1 MKMQIKK
8 LFLVRRGTHEVKR
21 YDFDPGRLNIII
33 GQGAKGKTTVWSIV
47 DYACC
52 AKECDID
59 SKIAKAVE
67 WVGVEI
73 LTRQGAYVIA
83 RKMENAVNATSSEY
97 YLKHLES
104 EKYELDGLEVVA
116 NSNGGSVKGILD
128 RLCGI
133 ETMTAQ
139 ADDNGQK
146 ISFSI
151 RYLLNIVGQD
161 YRTLSDQKHL
171 FAFKAPQQWQTIT
184 KYFASIIGIDAEKLN
199 LLRAEQQKTERELKK
214 LREEYKRALT
224 ISDNWK
230 RDLEAQLFEAKRL
243 TMIPANIDIPN
254 DTAKRLSLVR
264 SIINDAD
271 RSPTHTYNVE
281 ILGDLASR
289 VSSLQER
296 KAGLEI
302 EIARLQ
308 VRLEELEDLEKKA
321 SAIHREA
328 LKVKDRMELSSWL
341 IANWSGYQ
349 PDLFH
354 YPYSEGRSAEEVRA
368 EINRLAAALKQYEK
382 TVLSRDKVL
391 QFKKLKQAEKQRLAK
406 QQSELSSEIAQLG
419 AEINALKNSGKSE
432 KQRIETYQNVNRKA
446 AELIGKFRSSIELVE
461 GLADTGTISR
471 DIERL
476 SDKFESDKSS
486 VDMEKVSVET
496 RLKNSLDEISLRSLE
511 IARGI
516 GIDESFKFANLEFD
530 SDKLDFL
537 VHEGDFS
544 TYLKNRKSTANHV
557 AFHVALT
564 AALQELCANS
574 DVALLPDFTVYDQ
587 PTQGRSGFSGGANIG
602 EKCFINIAKELAR
615 SVEKSGGAWQPI
627 LIDSWNS
634 ETLDKLGDVDFHR
647 VADLDATSG
656 LVPAEW
662 MRL

>member
-8 LFLVRRGTHEVKR
+8 LFLVRRGTHEVKQ
-21 YDFDPGRLNIII
+21 YDFEPGRLNIII

-47 DYACC
+47 DYTCC
-52 AKECDID
+52 AKDCDID
-59 SKIAKAVE
+59 SNIAKAVE
-67 WVGVEI
+67 WVGLEM

-83 RKMENAVNATSSEY
+83 RKIENDVNATSHEY

-104 EKYELDGLEVVA
+104 ENHEIDGLEVVA
-116 NSNGGSVKGILD
+116 NITGGNVKGILD

-161 YRTLSDQKHL
+161 YRTLSDQKYL

-184 KYFASIIGIDAEKLN
+184 KYFASIIGVDAEKLN
-199 LLRAEQQKTERELKK
+199 LLRAEQQKTDRELKK
-214 LREEYKRALT
+214 LREEYKRALA

-230 RDLEAQLFEAKRL
+230 RDLEAQLFEAKSL
-243 TMIPANIDIPN
+243 TMIPANVNIPN
-254 DTAKRLSLVR
+254 DTEKRLAIVR
-264 SIINDAD
+264 GIIDDAD
-271 RSPTHTYNVE
+271 KSPMHTYNIE

-289 VSSLQER
+289 VSSLQDR

-302 EIARLQ
+302 EIAKLQ

-321 SAIHREA
+321 NAIHREA
-328 LKVKDRMELSSWL
+328 LKVKDRMELASWM
-341 IANWSGYQ
+341 IANWSEYQ
-349 PDLFH
+349 PGLFH
-354 YPYSEGRSAEEVRA
+354 YPYSEGRLAEEVRA
-368 EINRLAAALKQYEK
+368 EIARLGAALKQYEK
-382 TVLSRDKVL
+382 TALARDKVL
-391 QFKKLKQAEKQRLAK
+391 QFKKLKQAERQRLVK
-406 QQSELSSEIAQLG
+406 RQGELSAEIAQLG
-419 AEINALKNSGKSE
+419 DEINALKKRGNTE
-432 KQRIETYQNVNRKA
+432 KERIETYQNVNRKA

-476 SDKFESDKSS
+476 SDKSESDKSK
-486 VDMEKVSVET
+486 VDMEKVRVET
-496 RLKNSLDEISLRSLE
+496 RLKSSLDEISLRSLE

-530 SDKLDFL
+530 PDKLDFL

-564 AALQELCANS
+564 AALQELCASS
-574 DVALLPDFTVYDQ
+574 DVAFLPDFTVYDQ

-602 EKCFINIAKELAR
+602 EKCFINIARELSR
-615 SVEKSGGAWQPI
+615 SVKKSGGAWQPI

-634 ETLDKLGDVDFHR
+634 ETLDKFGDVDFHR

-662 MRL
+662 MHL